1 MLAATT
7 ARGTRKLVMVN
18 PLPWALGDRAT
29 GLAGWRPGQPVAK
42 APLHSTGAAS
52 CLPALLL
59 GRILPVCSLVAP
71 TARRITG
78 LGATRGSATDCHR
91 QGEECQRVKR
101 PAGSRRAAADVL
113 PGANDPDAAR
123 FLVPCP
129 QAAAEDRPCRKVV
142 FSALPIRRPAG
153 QPRGAV
159 RVLPTHPET
168 AFDPHP
174 DPLPGGE
181 GETGAPSS
189 ETVCGLRFAS
199 GHRRCRL
206 AARRPREQEGDKR
219 DNGEDCRDEERVAVV
234 AGRVEDPAGDIGTD
248 EASHAVGREQ

>member
-1 MLAATT
+1 
-7 ARGTRKLVMVN
+7 MVN

-142 FSALPIRRPAG
+142 FPPCRSGVQPASPVARSGCCPLTPRPPLTLTPTLSQGERGKPERLLRKLSADFVSPQVTAGAASRLGARANRREINA
-153 QPRGAV
+153 
-159 RVLPTHPET
+159 TT
-168 AFDPHP
+168 AR
-174 DPLPGGE
+174 
-181 GETGAPSS
+181 TAAMKNA
-189 ETVCGLRFAS
+189 LR
-199 GHRRCRL
+199 
-206 AARRPREQEGDKR
+206 
-219 DNGEDCRDEERVAVV
+219 
-234 AGRVEDPAGDIGTD
+234 
-248 EASHAVGREQ
+248 